1 MCHHTPGT
9 PLPFTMSK
17 MEADLCQ
24 HENTLGKSRRQG
36 NSHQNHRTNLP
47 PSANAAKRFRKPLQ
61 CLKCGGHHKLIT
73 CKHAS
78 DEEKKDL
85 WEKFKKSWTTS
96 TNGTDDKPADQA
108 PAIKM
113 KEKGDQPNPKTDS
126 NNDPIQKKPDNP
138 KAAAHNATAV
148 IKSRCSKLRPLH
160 WATMA
165 NSSQRTSHK
174 YSEFSEWLIDSGCS
188 NHMTPFA
195 NDLIT
200 DVSNSTSLV
209 EVANGNIMKAPKKG
223 TALIRII
230 DVQTHS
236 TFDVLL
242 EDVLYVPGLSRRL
255 FSVTQWTQSGGSLF
269 FKGTTCE
276 ICYDDDDNTSN
287 KFSMQLYAPFS
298 PQDDTSST
306 ICPLAASVMIDL
318 PSNHTGDS
326 LSLVE
331 GEGLKQLSPP
341 VATLAGS
348 QGGVPSSL
356 SMYTE
361 PSTVAN
367 SGPESQERVP
377 NYAIQ
382 PIMDEMIS
390 VFKVPEDIETPNR
403 KTDPTKN

>member
-1 MCHHTPGT
+1 
-9 PLPFTMSK
+9 
-17 MEADLCQ
+17 
-24 HENTLGKSRRQG
+24 
-36 NSHQNHRTNLP
+36 
-47 PSANAAKRFRKPLQ
+47 
-61 CLKCGGHHKLIT
+61 
-73 CKHAS
+73 
-78 DEEKKDL
+78 
-85 WEKFKKSWTTS
+85 
-96 TNGTDDKPADQA
+96 
-108 PAIKM
+108 
-113 KEKGDQPNPKTDS
+113 
-126 NNDPIQKKPDNP
+126 
-138 KAAAHNATAV
+138 
-148 IKSRCSKLRPLH
+148 
-160 WATMA
+160 
-165 NSSQRTSHK
+165 
-174 YSEFSEWLIDSGCS
+174 
-188 NHMTPFA
+188 
-195 NDLIT
+195 
-200 DVSNSTSLV
+200 
-209 EVANGNIMKAPKKG
+209 MKAPKKG

-269 FKGTTCE
+269 FEGTTCK
-276 ICYDDDDNTSN
+276 ICYDDEDNTSN
-287 KFSMQLYAPFS
+287 KFSIQLYAPFS

-318 PSNHTGDS
+318 PANHTGDS

-341 VATLAGS
+341 VVTLAGS

-382 PIMDEMIS
+382 PIMDEMIP
-390 VFKVPEDIETPNR
+390 VFKVTEDIETPNR